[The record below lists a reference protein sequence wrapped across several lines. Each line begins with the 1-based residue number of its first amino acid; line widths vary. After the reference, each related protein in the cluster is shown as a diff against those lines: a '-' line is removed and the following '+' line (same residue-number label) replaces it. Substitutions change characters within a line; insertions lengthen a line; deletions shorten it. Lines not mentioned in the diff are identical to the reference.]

1 MNAPHQQ
8 EIVDPESY
16 RMTVG
21 EHLEELRHRLVLGL
35 VGFFCAAVFCFI
47 FGERVV
53 SYFCQPL
60 VRALEEIEAS
70 PQVYITGS
78 GDAFVVFMQISFI
91 SAAAIAGPWMVWQ
104 LWQFIAAG
112 LYPHERKYVTRY
124 VPFSIGLLIAGMLFV
139 YFLVLPWTLG
149 FFLGFAS
156 KIPLYPGGV
165 KDAPKVAVVE
175 ALPKVPVLDGDPQTA
190 PDGSM
195 WYDKTQRRLKI
206 MVGGIPRVLP
216 FGPSNL
222 IAPHIT
228 LPEYIDLVVGM
239 LLVFGVAFQ
248 LPLVVLALLR
258 VGILD
263 LETAR
268 GARKFVYFGMA
279 LIAAVIT
286 PGDVITAT
294 IALMVP
300 LCLLYELGI
309 FLFLLGNRRA
319 SGT

>member
-1 MNAPHQQ
+1 MNAPQAIH
-8 EIVDPESY
+8 DPESY

-21 EHLEELRHRLVLGL
+21 EHLEELRRRLVHALIGL
-35 VGFFCAAVFCFI
+35 FVAAVFCFI
-47 FGERVV
+47 FGEQVV

-60 VRALEEIEAS
+60 VHALEEIDVS
-70 PQVYITGS
+70 PQIYITGS
-78 GDAFVVFMQISFI
+78 GDAFVVFMQISLI
-91 SAAAIAGPWMVWQ
+91 SAAAISGPWMIYQ

-124 VPFSIGLLIAGMLFV
+124 VPLSMLLLVGGMVFV
-139 YFLVLPWTLG
+139 YFLVLPWTLA

-156 KIPLYPGGV
+156 KIPLYPGGF
-165 KDAPKVAVVE
+165 KEAPKVVTTQPLA
-175 ALPKVPVLDGDPQTA
+175 KVPKLEGDPQTA
-190 PDGSM
+190 SDGDF
-195 WYDKTQRRLKI
+195 WYDTKQQRLKMMI
-206 MVGGIPRVLP
+206 GGIPRVIP

-248 LPLVVLALLR
+248 MPLVVLALLR
-258 VGILD
+258 IGIID
-263 LETAR
+263 VETAR

-279 LIAAVIT
+279 VVAAVIT

-294 IALMVP
+294 IALMLP

-319 SGT
+319 AGT

>member
-1 MNAPHQQ
+1 MNAPQP
-8 EIVDPESY
+8 EIHDPESY

-21 EHLEELRHRLVLGL
+21 EHLEELRRRLVTALIGL
-35 VGFFCAAVFCFI
+35 FVAAVFCFI
-47 FGERVV
+47 FGEQVV

-60 VRALEEIEAS
+60 VHALEEIDVS
-70 PQVYITGS
+70 PQLYITGS
-78 GDAFVVFMQISFI
+78 GDAFIVFMQISLI
-91 SAAAIAGPWMVWQ
+91 SAAAISGPWMVYQ

-124 VPFSIGLLIAGMLFV
+124 VPLSLALLVGGMLFV
-139 YFLVLPWTLG
+139 YFLVLPWTLT

-156 KIPLYPGGV
+156 KIPLYPGGY
-165 KDAPKVAVVE
+165 KESPKVA
-175 ALPKVPVLDGDPQTA
+175 ATQPLAKVPRLEGDPDSAVDGD
-190 PDGSM
+190 M
-195 WYDKTQRRLKI
+195 WFDAKQQRLK
-206 MVGGIPRVLP
+206 MKMGGIPRVIP

-248 LPLVVLALLR
+248 LPLVVLALLTIG
-258 VGILD
+258 VLD
-263 LETAR
+263 LEAAR
-268 GARKFVYFGMA
+268 AARKFVYFGMVVV
-279 LIAAVIT
+279 AAVIT

-294 IALMVP
+294 VALMVP

-309 FLFLLGNRRA
+309 FLYRMGNRRA
-319 SGT
+319 TAT